1 MKEFLDFEKSK
12 KAQANIDPKVM
23 VKNDYRNGKLSSFA
37 SQDLIRLYEVMEEQE
52 SLSKLKIFNRR
63 RLTDIIE
70 TLDMSKKDKKLKKI
84 DFESYE
90 RKKIIDMYPWMK
102 QQGKPM
108 GADEIKALLAKNNIS
123 DS

>member
-1 MKEFLDFEKSK
+1 
-12 KAQANIDPKVM
+12 
-23 VKNDYRNGKLSSFA
+23 
-37 SQDLIRLYEVMEEQE
+37 MEEQE

-108 GADEIKALLAKNNIS
+108 GAEEIKALLAKNTI
-123 DS
+123 